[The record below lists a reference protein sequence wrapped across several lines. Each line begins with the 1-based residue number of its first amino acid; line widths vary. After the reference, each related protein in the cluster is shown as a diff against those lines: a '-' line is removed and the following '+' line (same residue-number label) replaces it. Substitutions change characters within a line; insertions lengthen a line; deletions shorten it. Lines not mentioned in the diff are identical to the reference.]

1 MDGLVISDAVK
12 DLIIN
17 IIDIVILFVIV
28 RALAYKPVKKF
39 LDARKARIAKE
50 LEDAASAK
58 SEAEAEA
65 AKYRELNEQSRLKSS
80 EIISEAEQVAKKSAE
95 EIVAAARLNAQEIA
109 EKARESAE
117 SERNAGIAAMK
128 EDITSIAFDISRQ
141 VLKREVTDE
150 DNMRIA
156 DAFFEKFGA
165 NQEKPSV

>member
-65 AKYRELNEQSRLKSS
+65 AKYRELNEQSK
-80 EIISEAEQVAKKSAE
+80 EQ
-95 EIVAAARLNAQEIA
+95 RDN
-109 EKARESAE
+109 
-117 SERNAGIAAMK
+117 
-128 EDITSIAFDISRQ
+128 
-141 VLKREVTDE
+141 KR
-150 DNMRIA
+150 
-156 DAFFEKFGA
+156 
-165 NQEKPSV
+165 S

>member
-80 EIISEAEQVAKKSAE
+80 EIISEAEQAAKKSAE

-128 EDITSIAFDISRQ
+128 EDITGIAFDISRQ